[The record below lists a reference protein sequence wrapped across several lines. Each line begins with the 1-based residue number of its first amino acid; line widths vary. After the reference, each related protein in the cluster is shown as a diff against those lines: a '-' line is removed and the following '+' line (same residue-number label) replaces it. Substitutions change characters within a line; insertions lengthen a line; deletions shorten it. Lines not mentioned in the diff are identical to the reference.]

1 MLKPRKTQK
10 KKENSHNP
18 RSSLLSKP
26 HLGRVLGLMMKHGTL
41 QAVAALRLLPHDIQ
55 DRVDELGAF
64 GVVTFG
70 PVVPSSGLSEHEVIG
85 SEDLSIWTRAH
96 TVHSAGLQVHE
107 HRTGHISPATGLVV
121 VHIDALQLQIGDSLI
136 SSSRVDS
143 VLLTYHLPELG
154 TDLVAALSSL
164 DVQNLT
170 HVCEHE
176 RRSSSSRNKTE
187 ENTTT
192 TTQRSAQERKA
203 ELRRREISQSRAE
216 RCSAAQRKKREK
228 NERKEIDAGHE
239 RREKWNVHIRY
250 VHPCLYLSFIRS
262 VVTWMKYFHLDEYL
276 LIYQSAITWM
286 KNAVWTSFL

>member
-1 MLKPRKTQK
+1 MV
-10 KKENSHNP
+10 S
-18 RSSLLSKP
+18 
-26 HLGRVLGLMMKHGTL
+26 TL

-170 HVCEHE
+170 HVCDHE
-176 RRSSSSRNKTE
+176 RRSSCNQNKTKKK
-187 ENTTT
+187 TTT
-192 TTQRSAQERKA
+192 TTTMERSPQEINAEQRP
-203 ELRRREISQSRAE
+203 REMA
-216 RCSAAQRKKREK
+216 K
-228 NERKEIDAGHE
+228 N
-239 RREKWNVHIRY
+239 
-250 VHPCLYLSFIRS
+250 
-262 VVTWMKYFHLDEYL
+262 
-276 LIYQSAITWM
+276 
-286 KNAVWTSFL
+286 